1 MTIEDMNI
9 LERKHEQAVQKL
21 QNLATNI
28 VDFLM
33 AGGEFTTAQ
42 QLAYREAKR
51 QVMRIKRDLAKALED
66 EFEGVLHG

>member
-1 MTIEDMNI
+1 MTIEDMKI
-9 LERKHEQAVQKL
+9 LERKHEMAVQKL

-51 QVMRIKRDLAKALED
+51 QVMRIKRDLAKALEN
-66 EFEGVLHG
+66 EFDGVLHG

>member
-1 MTIEDMNI
+1 MTIEDMKI

-66 EFEGVLHG
+66 

>member
-1 MTIEDMNI
+1 MNIEDMKI
-9 LERKHEQAVQKL
+9 LERKHEMAVQKL

-51 QVMRIKRDLAKALED
+51 QVMRIKRDLAKALEN

>member
-1 MTIEDMNI
+1 MTIEDMKI
-9 LERKHEQAVQKL
+9 LERNHEQAVRQL

-33 AGGEFTTAQ
+33 AGGEFTTML
-42 QLAYREAKR
+42 QLAYREAQKK
-51 QVMRIKRDLAKALED
+51 VLRIKRDLAKALEN

>member
-1 MTIEDMNI
+1 MTIEDMKI
-9 LERKHEQAVQKL
+9 LERNHEQAVRQL

-33 AGGEFTTAQ
+33 AGGEFTTMQ
-42 QLAYREAKR
+42 QLAYREAQKS
-51 QVMRIKRDLAKALED
+51 VLRIKRDLAKALEN

>member
-1 MTIEDMNI
+1 MTIEDMKI
-9 LERKHEQAVQKL
+9 LERNHEQAVREL

-33 AGGEFTTAQ
+33 AGGEFTTMQ
-42 QLAYREAKR
+42 QLAYREAQKK
-51 QVMRIKRDLAKALED
+51 VLRIKRDLAKALEN

>member
-1 MTIEDMNI
+1 MTIEDMKI
-9 LERKHEQAVQKL
+9 LERNHEQAVRQL

-33 AGGEFTTAQ
+33 AGGEFTTMQ
-42 QLAYREAKR
+42 QLAYREAQKK
-51 QVMRIKRDLAKALED
+51 VLRIKRDLAKALED